1 MEVELFTT
9 IPESIKS
16 DRTQFVDE
24 LKRISIQSENHG
36 YKGILVYS
44 DNRLADPWIVTELI
58 LNHTRKLLPMVAL
71 QPFYMHPYTV
81 AKKIS
86 SIALIHGR
94 RISLNLVAG
103 GYINDLKALGDTTD
117 HDRRYDRLI
126 EYTEI
131 IQQLLTSPGPVTY
144 EGEFYNVKNL
154 KLEPK
159 IPADLLP
166 LYYLSGS
173 SKAAKNAADKL
184 NAKLILYPEPI
195 KDGEE
200 SSWNVSGIRIGIL
213 ARPTN
218 DRAWSDAHERFP
230 ATRIGEISHQLAK
243 KTSDSEWHKNL
254 SNHSV
259 NGHVSEEKSVYWLG
273 PFEHYHTFCPYLVG
287 EYNEVAE
294 ALSGYIKAG
303 CTTCIVDTPISEL
316 ELQSTM
322 NVFDRVHEKFKKE
335 RTLQ

>member
-9 IPESIKS
+9 IPESIKN
-16 DRTQFVDE
+16 DRVQFVGE
-24 LKRISIQSENHG
+24 LKRISVESENYG

-71 QPFYMHPYTV
+71 QPVYMHPYTV

-103 GYINDLKALGDTTD
+103 GYINDLKALGGATD
-117 HDRRYDRLI
+117 HDKRYDRLT

-131 IQQLLTSPGPVTY
+131 IQQLLSSSDPVTY

-154 KLEPK
+154 RLEPK
-159 IPADLLP
+159 MPADLLP

-184 NAKLILYPEPI
+184 NAKLIQYPEPI
-195 KDGEE
+195 KNGEE
-200 SSWNVSGIRIGIL
+200 LSRDVKGIRIGIL
-213 ARPTN
+213 ARPTH

-243 KTSDSEWHKNL
+243 KTSDSEWHKKL
-254 SNHSV
+254 SNH
-259 NGHVSEEKSVYWLG
+259 NGDGKISEEEPVYWLG

-322 NVFDRVHEKFKKE
+322 NVFDRVHKKLNRE
-335 RTLQ
+335 GTL